1 VVAML
6 VAVPKP
12 KIKYTYEDY
21 KSLSVFENMQYE
33 LLDGE
38 IIMVPAPS
46 TYHQKISGQI
56 YFLIKLFVEKTSSGV
71 IFYSP
76 LDIVLEGEE
85 GCDVV
90 QPDLIFISKDR
101 LDIIKEE
108 EIRGAPDLVI
118 EILSPATEKKDR
130 FYKKSLYARHAV
142 REYWIVDPDKKTIE
156 LYTLTE
162 EGFKLHQEYKV
173 GDILRSIV
181 LEGLEIDLK
190 DIF

>member
-1 VVAML
+1 MS

-21 KSLSVFENMQYE
+21 KSLSVCENKQYE

-56 YFLIKLFVEKTSSGV
+56 YFLIKLFVEKTS
-71 IFYSP
+71 
-76 LDIVLEGEE
+76 
-85 GCDVV
+85 
-90 QPDLIFISKDR
+90 SKDR

-162 EGFKLHQEYKV
+162 EGLKLHQEYKI